1 MKQYWIQNLTE
12 TGVCDVIDTMKKG
25 RMKIK
30 WESNN
35 LVKSLASMGKIKHE
49 DIIPR
54 TTTDKFPA
62 DTATV
67 RLAKVN
73 EKKPFVTVHIRGKS
87 KQRTNSWNNFTYECA
102 ETCRVNLGGGYNNGM
117 SSNGGLDE
125 DLNWMDVHN
134 VVEEVK
140 EALNG

>member
-1 MKQYWIQNLTE
+1 MEL
-12 TGVCDVIDTMKKG
+12 
-25 RMKIK
+25 K
-30 WESNN
+30 WEKNSRVLS
-35 LVKSLASMGKIKHE
+35 LVTQGKIKDK

-62 DTATV
+62 GAATV

-102 ETCRVNLGGGYNNGM
+102 ETCRINLGGSHDNGM
-117 SSNGGLDE
+117 ASNGGLDE
-125 DLNWMDVHN
+125 DLSWMDVHN

-140 EALNG
+140 EAMGL